1 MSRSEPREIRTPL
14 AQGWGAWLE
23 IVPGVVISLAAH
35 GVVAVVGLVLSY
47 LVPWLWPDR
56 PMVDPD
62 QAIEVS
68 MVVLPKSRNAL
79 PDRAMRAPREAGV
92 AAPAEVSP
100 EEAPVRESDLA
111 FPQPAPQPKG
121 HPNADLRRDE
131 MMADIERE
139 RLLQD
144 LTAATGDYDR
154 DASDPN
160 SNADFALNTGA
171 QGDPADPEYARYIM
185 QLQQL
190 FMQHFRPLPG
200 IAQSNPGI
208 RAEVYV
214 IVDPDTGAVKEFRFK
229 RSSNN
234 EAYDRAAE
242 LAVQEVGTIPLPPEK
257 YLHLAKGGYVI
268 QFDPPRR

>member
-1 MSRSEPREIRTPL
+1 MSIAPDAALRSPLVAGWRAWFEILP
-14 AQGWGAWLE
+14 A
-23 IVPGVVISLAAH
+23 
-35 GVVAVVGLVLSY
+35 VAVSVALHGFVAIVALLVSVVG
-47 LVPWLWPDR
+47 PWLFPER
-56 PMVDPD
+56 PLVDPD

-79 PDRAMRAPREAGV
+79 PDRAMRAPTEAG
-92 AAPAEVSP
+92 ALAPTEVSP
-100 EEAPVRESDLA
+100 DEAPVRESDLA
-111 FPQPAPQPKG
+111 FPSPVPEPKG
-121 HPNADLRRDE
+121 DPNADLRREE
-131 MMADIERE
+131 MMAEMERE

-144 LTAATGDYDR
+144 LSAPTGEYDR
-154 DASDPN
+154 DATDPN
-160 SNADFALNTGA
+160 GVGDLAMNTGA

-200 IAQSNPGI
+200 IAQANPGI
-208 RAEVYV
+208 RAEVFV
-214 IVDPDTGAVKEFRFK
+214 LVDPETGVVRESRFK
-229 RSSNN
+229 KSSNN

-257 YLHLAKGGYVI
+257 YRHLAKSGYVI